1 MQVIETKEIYIEGKN
16 TSKPE
21 DEVSFCGE
29 ISHET
34 VAPSKNGALYDNDE
48 ARFFI
53 TNWTMNIMRKSWRCQ
68 SKVLLE
74 EQEVRNKHWW
84 ELKILV
90 IRTIQG
96 IGQFLVTVKWSLNNL
111 QS

>member
-53 TNWTMNIMRKSWRCQ
+53 TN
-68 SKVLLE
+68 
-74 EQEVRNKHWW
+74 
-84 ELKILV
+84 
-90 IRTIQG
+90 
-96 IGQFLVTVKWSLNNL
+96 
-111 QS
+111 